1 MLPFLEDL
9 KLAGVPVCR
18 KANMKTI
25 LVVDDESNI
34 RTFINANLALRGFQ
48 VVEAGSAEEAL
59 EKMQTITPDALILD
73 VLMPGMTGWE
83 LAKVMA
89 ENELLRGI
97 PIILLTASISDAN
110 SVGSVTNV
118 VERLVKPLGSGDLV
132 AAVRRLV
139 L

>member
-1 MLPFLEDL
+1 
-9 KLAGVPVCR
+9 
-18 KANMKTI
+18 MKTI